1 MAFEKSRAPKGID
14 WAKELKVAK
23 KKKESTSETARRL
36 KCSAEAV
43 RAARQRHARGVDK
56 SRMIAGINWDR
67 QPLGLRTDTALA
79 EKLNVSP
86 QTVRGARV
94 RRGIPSATAV
104 DALAVKKHS
113 CPQCRVKAGSACKGA
128 RGKMCHEK
136 RRKKALE
143 AKRK

>member
-56 SRMIAGINWDR
+56 SRMIAGINWDK
-67 QPLGLRTDTALA
+67 QPLGIKTDTELA
-79 EKLNVSP
+79 KKLNVSP

-94 RRGIPSATAV
+94 RRGIPSATSRNSGA
-104 DALAVKKHS
+104 KKKTTKKKTAKKKTTKK
-113 CPQCRVKAGSACKGA
+113 KATKKKAKKKA
-128 RGKMCHEK
+128 TKK
-136 RRKKALE
+136 RR
-143 AKRK
+143 